1 MLAAACALITSS
13 GCQEASRATVLRQC
27 CVAIGTLLYSQNETY
42 RKAAFEA
49 GLLDALADCNK
60 YFNSNSVEGDGGEVV
75 AELNGC
81 VGQ

>member
-1 MLAAACALITSS
+1 MQRVTA
-13 GCQEASRATVLRQC
+13 VLC
-27 CVAIGTLLYSQNETY
+27 CIGTLFTLK
-42 RKAAFEA
+42 RKVIARLLFEA

-60 YFNSNSVEGDGGEVV
+60 YFNSNSAEGDGGEVV

>member
-1 MLAAACALITSS
+1 M
-13 GCQEASRATVLRQC
+13 LRQC
-27 CVAIGTLLYSQNETY
+27 CVAIGTLLPLSEREAY

-60 YFNSNSVEGDGGEVV
+60 YFNSNSAEGDGGEVV